1 MTTAT
6 LAATIT
12 PATVP
17 VSAPAAAP
25 AAEWVTL
32 ADPET
37 ARIAHLLRR
46 AGFAPTRAE
55 IDRAVSM
62 GYAAAVEELLY
73 PENQP
78 DLEIEDLIRRYHTDQ
93 NSLMLLESSQGYWL
107 YRIINSRRPL
117 EEKMALF
124 WHGLFATAYG
134 KLNHA
139 KAVVNQT
146 HTFRRVGLG
155 RFADILAALSG
166 DPAMIFWLDNKDN
179 HKDAPNENYGRELL
193 ELFSMGIGNYSEA
206 DVKAAARAFTGWTID
221 NADYMSIRAS
231 RDSFWPYG
239 RIDWQFRYRDDDH
252 DATEKTFL
260 GHTGAFGGQDVID
273 IIVRQPATAQYIAGK
288 LYNFFVS
295 DRPDAHA
302 IGILA
307 DEFTATSGD
316 IRAVMRCLFMSD
328 FFADASVRLA
338 RVKSPAEL
346 VGGTARL
353 AGSHR
358 TPEWS
363 IVNLALDVNFMGQEI
378 LNPPTVEGWHTGREW
393 IDTGNLVERINAAG
407 AEMRDTTRPGVRAII
422 DRVRQYGDVQTPPQL
437 TESCLDAVG
446 MFEVSAGTLDSLTA
460 LAAPW
465 GEIRFDRQ
473 DTIACAEQR
482 VAEMLQLI
490 VAAREYQLA

>member
-1 MTTAT
+1 MSLTH
-6 LAATIT
+6 
-12 PATVP
+12 
-17 VSAPAAAP
+17 SAAP
-25 AAEWVTL
+25 AVNRITL

-46 AGFAPTRAE
+46 AGMGPTRAE
-55 IDRAVSM
+55 IARCAEQ
-62 GYAAAVEELLY
+62 GYEATVEELLH
-73 PENQP
+73 PELQP

-93 NSLMLLESSQGYWL
+93 NSLMLLESSQSYWL

-146 HTFRRVGLG
+146 HTFRRHGLG
-155 RFADILAALSG
+155 KFADILLELSR

-179 HKDAPNENYGRELL
+179 HRDAPNENYGRELL
-193 ELFSMGIGNYSEA
+193 ELFSMGIGNYTED
-206 DVKAAARAFTGWTID
+206 DVKAAARSFTGWTID
-221 NADYMSIRAS
+221 NAEYMSIRAS

-252 DATEKTFL
+252 DDSEKTFL
-260 GHTGAFGGQDVID
+260 GHTGAFNGQEIID
-273 IIVRQPATAQYIAGK
+273 IIVRQPATAHYIAGK

-295 DRPDAHA
+295 DRPDEES

-307 DEFTATSGD
+307 DEFAHSEGD
-316 IRAVMRCLFMSD
+316 IRSVMRRLFMSD
-328 FFADASVRLA
+328 FFVDESARLG

-353 AGSHR
+353 AGSHQ
-358 TPEWS
+358 TPEWTIS
-363 IVNLALDVNFMGQEI
+363 NLAMDVNFMGQEI
-378 LNPPTVEGWHTGREW
+378 LNPPTVEGWHTGMEW

-407 AEMRDTTRPGVRAII
+407 AEMRDISRPGVSAIVS
-422 DRVRQYGDVQTPPQL
+422 RVESSGDVLSPREL
-437 TESCLDAVG
+437 AEACLDAVG
-446 MFEVSAGTLDSLTA
+446 MFEVSETTLEGLIA
-460 LAAPW
+460 LAGQW
-465 GEIRFDRQ
+465 GEVRFDQ
-473 DTIACAEQR
+473 EDAAACSRER
-482 VAEMLQLI
+482 VIEMLQLI
-490 VAAREYQLA
+490 VASREYQLA

>member
-1 MTTAT
+1 MTLTNQAPTGAGKIT
-6 LAATIT
+6 LGDEESNR
-12 PATVP
+12 V
-17 VSAPAAAP
+17 
-25 AAEWVTL
+25 
-32 ADPET
+32 
-37 ARIAHLLRR
+37 AHLLRR
-46 AGFAPTRAE
+46 AGFGGTRAE
-55 IDRAVSM
+55 IDRAAAQ
-62 GYAAAVEELLY
+62 GYKATVEELLH
-73 PENQP
+73 PELQP

-146 HTFRRVGLG
+146 HTFRRNGLG
-155 RFADILAALSG
+155 KFADILLDLSR

-193 ELFSMGIGNYSEA
+193 ELFSMGIGTYTED
-206 DVKAAARAFTGWTID
+206 DVKAAARSFTGWTIE
-221 NADYMSIRAS
+221 NTEYMSIRAS

-252 DATEKTFL
+252 DDTEKTFL
-260 GHTGAFGGQDVID
+260 GHTGQFNGQEIID
-273 IIVRQPATAQYIAGK
+273 IIIRQPATAHYIASK

-295 DRPDAHA
+295 DRPDEDA

-307 DEFTATSGD
+307 DEFTRTEGD

-328 FFADASVRLA
+328 FFAHESARLA

-353 AGSHR
+353 VGSHR
-358 TPEWS
+358 TPEWT
-363 IVNLALDVNFMGQEI
+363 ICNLAMDVNFMGQEI
-378 LNPPTVEGWHTGREW
+378 LNPPTVEGWHTGMEW

-407 AEMRDTTRPGVRAII
+407 AEMRDTTRPGVRTII
-422 DRVRQYGDVQTPPQL
+422 DRVRSAGSKQSPRQL
-437 TESCLDAVG
+437 ADSCLDAMG
-446 MFEVSAGTLDSLTA
+446 MFEVSEGTFDSLVA
-460 LAAPW
+460 MAAPW
-465 GEIRFDRQ
+465 GDVEFDRD
-473 DTIACAEQR
+473 DTAACAEER
-482 VAEMLQLI
+482 VAEMIQLI
-490 VAAREYQLA
+490 VATREYQLA

>member
-6 LAATIT
+6 RANPTAPI
-12 PATVP
+12 PAP
-17 VSAPAAAP
+17 ASAPAP
-25 AAEWVTL
+25 ADWITL

-46 AGFAPTRAE
+46 AGFTPTRAE
-55 IDRAVSM
+55 IDRALAM
-62 GYAAAVEELLY
+62 GYDAAVAELLY
-73 PENQP
+73 PENRP

-107 YRIINSRRPL
+107 YRIINTRRPL

-146 HTFRRVGLG
+146 HTFRRHGLG
-155 RFADILAALSG
+155 KFADLLLALSQ

-193 ELFSMGIGNYSEA
+193 ELFSMGIGNYTED

-221 NADYMSIRAS
+221 NSDYMSIRAS

-239 RIDWQFRYRDDDH
+239 RIDWQFHYREDDH
-252 DATEKTFL
+252 DASDKTFL
-260 GHTGAFGGQDVID
+260 GHTGAFDGQDVID
-273 IIVRQPATAQYIAGK
+273 IIVRQPATAHYIAGK
-288 LYNFFVS
+288 LYHFFVA
-295 DRPDAHA
+295 DRPDEDA
-302 IGILA
+302 IGSLA
-307 DEFTATSGD
+307 DEFAATGGD
-316 IRAVMRCLFMSD
+316 LRAVMRRLFLSD
-328 FFADASVRLA
+328 FFADPSVRLA

-353 AGSHR
+353 AGSHQ

-378 LNPPTVEGWHTGREW
+378 LNPPTVEGWHAGREW

-407 AEMRDTTRPGVRAII
+407 AEMRDATRPGVRAII
-422 DRVRQYGDVQTPPQL
+422 DRVRQRGPILPPAQFAAA
-437 TESCLDAVG
+437 CLDAAG
-446 MFEVSAGTLDSLTA
+446 IFEVSAATLDSLTA
-460 LAAPW
+460 LAAPK
-465 GEIRFDRQ
+465 GEVRFDRS
-473 DTIACAEQR
+473 DPAAAACAEKR
-482 VAEMLQLI
+482 VTEMLQLI
-490 VAAREYQLA
+490 VSSREYQLA

>member
-1 MTTAT
+1 MTLTRDAQ
-6 LAATIT
+6 LGAQRI
-12 PATVP
+12 
-17 VSAPAAAP
+17 
-25 AAEWVTL
+25 TL
-32 ADPET
+32 ADSET
-37 ARIAHLLRR
+37 VRVAHLLRR
-46 AGFAPTRAE
+46 AGFGPTRSE
-55 IDRAVSM
+55 IERAAGQ
-62 GYAAAVEELLY
+62 GYEATVEELLH
-73 PENQP
+73 PDAQP
-78 DLEIEDLIRRYHTDQ
+78 DLEIEDLIRRYHVDQ

-146 HTFRRVGLG
+146 HTFRRHGLG
-155 RFADILAALSG
+155 KFADILLELSR

-193 ELFSMGIGNYSEA
+193 ELFSMGIGNYTED
-206 DVKAAARAFTGWTID
+206 DVKAAARSFTGWTIE
-221 NADYMSIRAS
+221 NTEYMSMRAS

-252 DATEKTFL
+252 DDTEKTFL
-260 GHTGAFGGQDVID
+260 GHTGAFNGQDVID
-273 IIVRQPATAQYIAGK
+273 IIIRQPATAHYIAGK

-295 DRPDAHA
+295 DRPDEEA
-302 IGILA
+302 IGVLA
-307 DEFTATSGD
+307 DEFTRTEGD
-316 IRAVMRCLFMSD
+316 IRAVMRRLFLSD
-328 FFADASVRLA
+328 FFTNESARLA

-363 IVNLALDVNFMGQEI
+363 IVNLAMDVNFMGQEI
-378 LNPPTVEGWHTGREW
+378 LNPPTVEGWHTGMEW

-407 AEMRDTTRPGVRAII
+407 AEMRDTSRPGVRAVI
-422 DRVRQYGDVQTPPQL
+422 DRVKSSGGSLSPRHL
-437 TESCLDAVG
+437 AEACLDAVG
-446 MFEVSAGTLDSLTA
+446 MFEVSDSTLDSLVA

-465 GEIRFDRQ
+465 GEVRFDRPENA
-473 DTIACAEQR
+473 ACTEEQIS
-482 VAEMLQLI
+482 EMLQLI
-490 VAAREYQLA
+490 VASREYQLA

>member
-1 MTTAT
+1 MTLTQN
-6 LAATIT
+6 LP
-12 PATVP
+12 PATN
-17 VSAPAAAP
+17 AIQ
-25 AAEWVTL
+25 L
-32 ADPET
+32 ADAET
-37 ARIAHLLRR
+37 ARIGHLLRR
-46 AGFAPTRAE
+46 AGFGPTRAE
-55 IDRAVSM
+55 IDRAVAQ
-62 GYAAAVEELLY
+62 GYEATVEELLH
-73 PENQP
+73 PEAQP

-146 HTFRRVGLG
+146 HTFRRHGLG
-155 RFADILAALSG
+155 KFANILLELSR

-193 ELFSMGIGNYSEA
+193 ELFSMGIGNYSED
-206 DVKAAARAFTGWTID
+206 DVKAAARSFTGWTID
-221 NADYMSIRAS
+221 NTEYMSIRAS

-252 DATEKTFL
+252 DHTEKTFL
-260 GHTGAFGGQDVID
+260 GYTGAFNGEDVID
-273 IIVRQPATAQYIAGK
+273 IIVRQPATAHYIAGK

-295 DRPDAHA
+295 DQPDEEA

-307 DEFTATSGD
+307 DEFTRTEGD
-316 IRAVMRCLFMSD
+316 IRAVMRCLFRSD
-328 FFADASVRLA
+328 FFADPSARLA

-346 VGGTARL
+346 VGGSARL

-358 TPEWS
+358 TPEWT
-363 IVNLALDVNFMGQEI
+363 ICNLALDVNFMGQEI

-393 IDTGNLVERINAAG
+393 IDTGNLVERVNAAG
-407 AEMRDTTRPGVRAII
+407 AEMRDTARPGVSAII
-422 DRVRQYGDVQTPPQL
+422 QQVKAHGPVLDARQL
-437 TESCLDAVG
+437 AEACLSAVG
-446 MFEVSAGTLDSLTA
+446 MFEVSQATFDSLTA

-465 GEIRFDRQ
+465 GELRFDRE
-473 DTIACAEQR
+473 DAVACAEQR

-490 VAAREYQLA
+490 VASREYQLA